1 MSRSVTVCTAAV
13 LALFSATIFAAS
25 PYPAVPL
32 YLNQKSV
39 RPNIAL
45 MVDDSG
51 SMNDAPNGN
60 AVSTSNPSKI
70 TIARKVLTNLL
81 NNNWDMAYWGLFH
94 FNYGPYD
101 YYYNGGWYLG
111 YVPLRTSLKINGW
124 SDPTLSTSSSQLTTF
139 VNNINGSGLTDYLG
153 TPSAGAFYNIMR
165 SFAGRPGW
173 NGMPSYQ
180 TPQDYTG
187 ASPIKYVCQKNF
199 VIFISD
205 GYPNDEVV
213 NATEKNKA
221 GTSVSLNSYTPV
233 GVTMPSVAAGVD
245 PTLVRYAGFYYQ
257 NGIVPNGVTKDTE
270 GNTYSAATA
279 QPVVTYTIGFGL
291 PATDDGQKVLAATAT
306 AGGGQSFNASD
317 ETSLTNSLK
326 SVLNSISSTTATNV
340 PVVASKPT
348 NPSEAIQ
355 ATFYSG
361 DWSGQLRAYNV
372 SSTTGLANLTSTI
385 PVLFNSSSATR
396 LANIFTSTGGSASG
410 ALYTSVSSNSNLNS
424 YLAGGSPSGWRSR
437 SGDKSTPSTLGD
449 IIDSTPT
456 PFGTTATAG
465 FAVGANDGMLHVFG
479 RTTSNYT
486 EVFSY
491 IPRAVTAA
499 NLALLGST
507 TYGGAQPHLYFVNG
521 NLTFNNVS
529 GGDNQFSTSTTSV
542 LTGGMAQG
550 GQGLFALDISN
561 TVANPSLLT
570 GGSVFGVGNVL
581 WDHVPTDSGFTN
593 LGYTFAK
600 PVIAQV
606 YYGGKKKWAM
616 ITGNGYDSTNKAT
629 TLMVIDLKTGAMLYE
644 IDTGTASNGLSS
656 PAVLDVDGD
665 KVADY
670 VYAGDQSGNVWRFKL
685 QTSSDQTTSV
695 SNFFTA
701 QANQPIVAAPAIY
714 AIPGGGY
721 MVYIGTG
728 RMLYENTSYN
738 DRTTVYPQSLYG
750 IYDDQTKTNL
760 TYSSSTFITDAEV
773 ANLNGTASIDG
784 STTST
789 ASGKLGSS
797 VVFRETTTINDAA
810 TTGGLSV
817 GPSGNRAGWV
827 FNMNS
832 TNGERMIYQ
841 PVVALGKLYFTTQVL
856 KGSSLVCSNVNQQS
870 GWVMA
875 LDLMTGGAPSTPA
888 FDLNGDGKI
897 NTSTTS
903 PDGDTVSFT
912 DKKTNIPSGIN
923 YNIGIPSALSIA
935 FTVTTVNLGDY
946 TSTDGGQ
953 LGSYPYPS
961 STNTNEVLTFY
972 VGGTGGSN
980 GNVAA
985 GKLIPKATSVGRR
998 IGWREI
1004 F

>member
-1 MSRSVTVCTAAV
+1 MSRSATVCTAAA
-13 LALFSATIFAAS
+13 LALISATVFSAN

-32 YLNQKSV
+32 YLNQKTV

-51 SMNDAPNGN
+51 SMLDAPNG
-60 AVSTSNPSKI
+60 ASTTTSNPSKM
-70 TIARKVLTNLL
+70 TIATKVLTNLL
-81 NNNWDMAYWGLFH
+81 NNNWDMAYWSLFH
-94 FNYGPYD
+94 FNYGSYGYYYD
-101 YYYNGGWYLG
+101 YNYGGWRWD
-111 YVPLRTSLKINGW
+111 YVPLRSSLKINGW
-124 SDPTLSTSSSQLTTF
+124 SDPTLSTSSTQLASF
-139 VNNINGSGLTDYLG
+139 LNNINGNGLTDYLG

-165 SFAGRPGW
+165 SFAGRYGW
-173 NGMPSYQ
+173 NGAPTYQ
-180 TPQDYTG
+180 SPQNYIG

-213 NATEKNKA
+213 NATEQDKS
-221 GTSVSLNSYTPV
+221 GYFVDLNRYVPV
-233 GVTMPSVAAGVD
+233 GVTMPNVAAVVD
-245 PTLVRYAGFYYQ
+245 TKRVRYAGFYYQ
-257 NGIVPNGVTKDTE
+257 NGVLPSGVTKDTE
-270 GNTYSAATA
+270 GNTYNAATA

-291 PATDDGQKVLAATAT
+291 PATDYGQQVLTATAT

-317 ETSLTNSLK
+317 EASLTNLLK
-326 SVLNSISSTTATNV
+326 SVLNSISSTIATNV

-355 ATFYSG
+355 ATFYPG

-372 SSTTGLANLTSTI
+372 SSTTGLANLSSTI
-385 PVLFNSSSATR
+385 PVLINSSAATR
-396 LANIFTSTGGSASG
+396 LANMFTSTGASASG
-410 ALYTSVSSNSNLNS
+410 ALYSSVSSDSNLNS
-424 YLAGGSPSGWRSR
+424 YLAGGTPSGWRSR

-491 IPRAVTAA
+491 LPRAVTAA

-507 TYGGAQPHLYFVNG
+507 TYGGTQPHLYFVNG
-521 NLTFNNVS
+521 NLTFNNIS
-529 GGDNQFSTSTTSV
+529 GGDNQFSASTTSV

-561 TVANPSLLT
+561 TVTNPSLLT
-570 GGSVFGVGNVL
+570 GGSVFGANNVL
-581 WDHVPTDSGFTN
+581 WDHVPADSGFTN

-606 YYGGKKKWAM
+606 YANGVKKWAM
-616 ITGNGYDSTNKAT
+616 ITGNGYDSANKAT
-629 TLMVIDLKTGAMLYE
+629 TLMVIDLKTGVMLYE
-644 IDTGTASNGLSS
+644 LDTGTASNGLSS
-656 PAVLDVDGD
+656 PTVLDVDGD

-670 VYAGDQSGNVWRFKL
+670 VYAGDQSGNIWRFRL
-685 QTSSDQTTSV
+685 QTSSVTTTSV
-695 SNFFTA
+695 SKFFTA

-721 MVYIGTG
+721 MVYVGTG
-728 RMLYENTSYN
+728 RMLYENAMYN
-738 DRTTVYPQSLYG
+738 DRTTLYPQSIYG

-760 TYSSSTFITDAEV
+760 AYSSSTFITDGEV
-773 ANLNGTASIDG
+773 ATLSGTASIDG

-789 ASGKLGSS
+789 ASGKVGSN
-797 VVFRETTTINDAA
+797 VVFRETTTIADAA
-810 TTGGLSV
+810 TTAGLSV

-832 TNGERMIYQ
+832 TNGERMIHQ

-856 KGSSLVCSNVNQQS
+856 KGSTLVCSNVNQQS

-875 LDLMTGGAPSTPA
+875 LDLLTGGAPTSPP

-912 DKKTNIPSGIN
+912 DKKPPFRQASITT
-923 YNIGIPSALSIA
+923 SAFHRRCPLS
-935 FTVTTVNLGDY
+935 L
-946 TSTDGGQ
+946 
-953 LGSYPYPS
+953 PP
-961 STNTNEVLTFY
+961 
-972 VGGTGGSN
+972 
-980 GNVAA
+980 
-985 GKLIPKATSVGRR
+985 RR
-998 IGWREI
+998 
-1004 F
+1004 